1 MNLQALVERV
11 TSYYPQ
17 ADVGMIEKAY
27 HYSQRAHQGQLRE
40 SGEPYFQHPFEVAMI
55 LAELELDV
63 ETIVAGLLHDVLEDT
78 EVTRAEME
86 REFGHSILSLV
97 EGPNL
102 INSLPKPL

>member
-1 MNLQALVERV
+1 MNLQALVERNFIL
-11 TSYYPQ
+11 SQ

-63 ETIVAGLLHDVLEDT
+63 ETIVAGLLT
-78 EVTRAEME
+78 M
-86 REFGHSILSLV
+86 F
-97 EGPNL
+97 
-102 INSLPKPL
+102 